1 MQKPSLILNNV
12 FDLGL
17 KTDLKNSEASVTSKI
32 EKLAKSQ
39 TQAISDVDDKCNAKT
54 TTLNR
59 FTEQL
64 NKRTSSLEN
73 KPR

>member
-1 MQKPSLILNNV
+1 MVKILLLLNKF

-39 TQAISDVDDKCNAKT
+39 TQSISDVNDKCNAKI